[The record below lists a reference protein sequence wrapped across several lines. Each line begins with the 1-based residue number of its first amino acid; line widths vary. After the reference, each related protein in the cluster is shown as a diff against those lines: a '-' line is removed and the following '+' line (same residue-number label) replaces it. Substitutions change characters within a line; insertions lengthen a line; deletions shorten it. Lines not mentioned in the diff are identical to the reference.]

1 MMYRKDKSTDYCR
14 MSLCSCSN
22 LPIISRYDRQNI
34 YETARSGHV
43 TCNMWGWIFLH
54 GVGELAEIDGRFN
67 SEKYIEL
74 LEEVFLPSVRSYALP
89 FPETI
94 IVMQD
99 NCPIHTSRVVTRWFQ
114 DQNHLEVL
122 PWPSKACDLNP
133 IENVWANIVN
143 VWETANERTSQQII
157 QHAKREWEV
166 MRRKPELI
174 YKHVA
179 SVPERL
185 RLVIENNG
193 GWTRF

>member
-133 IENVWANIVN
+133 IEMSGQILL
-143 VWETANERTSQQII
+143 TSG
-157 QHAKREWEV
+157 KRPMKEPLN
-166 MRRKPELI
+166 R
-174 YKHVA
+174 
-179 SVPERL
+179 
-185 RLVIENNG
+185 
-193 GWTRF
+193 